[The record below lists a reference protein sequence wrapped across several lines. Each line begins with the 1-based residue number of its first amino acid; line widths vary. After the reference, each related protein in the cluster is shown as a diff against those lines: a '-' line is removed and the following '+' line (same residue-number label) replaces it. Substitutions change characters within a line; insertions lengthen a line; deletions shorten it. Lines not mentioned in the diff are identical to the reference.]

1 MIIMHKILFLAILI
15 MKKNY
20 LISNLNYVTLVLIKF
35 RVGMKNVIIVKKKL
49 YVKGGIYQL
58 FQNKIIGE
66 VMKQV
71 ISLFIV

>member
-49 YVKGGIYQL
+49 YVKKNIYQL